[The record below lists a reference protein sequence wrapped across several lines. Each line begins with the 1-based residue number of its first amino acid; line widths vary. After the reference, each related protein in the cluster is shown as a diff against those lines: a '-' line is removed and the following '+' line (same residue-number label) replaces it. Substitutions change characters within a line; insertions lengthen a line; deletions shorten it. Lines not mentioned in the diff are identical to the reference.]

1 MTEDQAAL
9 RQLMRLRGFSLMTNI
24 LDDYAKELDI
34 ISLVYLVLV
43 SSFRLS
49 DYEHAVGSRVHA
61 YMAFTAQEQSRGLQ
75 GLCACQRIR
84 SV

>member
-34 ISLVYLVLV
+34 ISLVYLVV
-43 SSFRLS
+43 SIAFFRLS
-49 DYEHAVGSRVHA
+49 NYEYIIGSRVHA

-75 GLCACQRIR
+75 GLRAC
-84 SV
+84 